1 MESKVSIVIPVYNVE
16 AYLKECVD
24 SAIKQTYKNLE
35 IILVDDG
42 ATDSCPEICDVYA
55 QSDKRIKVIHR
66 ENGGLS
72 AARNTGM
79 DASTGEYIY
88 FLDSDDYIELKA
100 IEKLVNTIETEKA
113 DFVFFD
119 GYVFYTD
126 CEDDGESFRYSRGD
140 KYHTENSRGCLLKLL
155 NNDEYRTAV
164 PLNFYR
170 FDYLKNNNLCFFEG
184 ILHEDELFT
193 FQAFNADGMVAH
205 CHEKLYARR
214 IRPASIMTSSG
225 SAKRY
230 ESMLTIYYEL
240 AKMYRDKVAQGEAA
254 NLYLIRSAKSV
265 IAKYNLL
272 NDDKKNEYSQS
283 YKDFKKSVMSFRGF
297 GDIKLKIKC
306 SGPIMNKY
314 YRAINKFKNRNQ

>member
-140 KYHTENSRGCLLKLL
+140 K
-155 NNDEYRTAV
+155 
-164 PLNFYR
+164 
-170 FDYLKNNNLCFFEG
+170 
-184 ILHEDELFT
+184 
-193 FQAFNADGMVAH
+193 
-205 CHEKLYARR
+205 
-214 IRPASIMTSSG
+214 
-225 SAKRY
+225 
-230 ESMLTIYYEL
+230 
-240 AKMYRDKVAQGEAA
+240 
-254 NLYLIRSAKSV
+254 
-265 IAKYNLL
+265 
-272 NDDKKNEYSQS
+272 
-283 YKDFKKSVMSFRGF
+283 
-297 GDIKLKIKC
+297 
-306 SGPIMNKY
+306 
-314 YRAINKFKNRNQ
+314 